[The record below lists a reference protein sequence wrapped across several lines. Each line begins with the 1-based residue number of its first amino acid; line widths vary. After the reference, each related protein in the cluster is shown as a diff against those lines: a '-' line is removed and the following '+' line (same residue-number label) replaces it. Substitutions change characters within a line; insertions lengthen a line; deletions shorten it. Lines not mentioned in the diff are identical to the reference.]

1 MRRHLAASLTV
12 VLAAVLCGCG
22 PTAKDNIP
30 SAPPVS
36 GKAPHQP
43 LKTGIPKPGEENTGK
58 GASAEP

>member
-1 MRRHLAASLTV
+1 MRRLLAASLTV

-22 PTAKDNIP
+22 PSAKDNIP

-36 GKAPHQP
+36 GKAPRP
-43 LKTGIPKPGEENTGK
+43 PMKGEIPKPGEANTGK